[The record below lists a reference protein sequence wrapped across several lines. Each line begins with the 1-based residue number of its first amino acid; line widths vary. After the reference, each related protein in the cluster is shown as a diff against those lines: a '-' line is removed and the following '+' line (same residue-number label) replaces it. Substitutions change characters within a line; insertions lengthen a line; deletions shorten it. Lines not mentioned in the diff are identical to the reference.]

1 MSRYRSFCF
10 AVAVLLLVGFL
21 AAAPASAGDRSRP
34 PGYVDGSALIARAG
48 EDALTV
54 EISLHG
60 ALLRAIT
67 RADAELEKMAGGLE
81 SINAV
86 IIDLENADSKEKVL
100 QVVKE
105 IQSDLRSKGWE
116 RLARIQEGSSLINV
130 MLLNDDETI
139 QGLVVLVVDQDEQQV
154 IFANVAGVLDLAAI
168 ERLGEE
174 LDIPGLDE
182 FGQR

>member
-1 MSRYRSFCF
+1 MRRNRYRFS
-10 AVAVLLLVGFL
+10 AGAVLLLVGLL
-21 AAAPASAGDRSRP
+21 AVAPAGAGDRSRP
-34 PGYVDGSALIARAG
+34 PGYVDGSELIARAG

-67 RADAELEKMAGGLE
+67 RADAELEEMAGGLE
-81 SINAV
+81 SIHAV
-86 IIDLENADSKEKVL
+86 ILDLEQVASKEKVL
-100 QVVKE
+100 EVVSD

-116 RLARIQEGSSLINV
+116 RLARMKEGDSLINV
-130 MLLNDDETI
+130 MLLNDEETI
-139 QGLVVLVVDQDEQQV
+139 QGLVVLVVNNEEQQI

-174 LDIPGLDE
+174 LDIPGLDDLD
-182 FGQR
+182 

>member
-1 MSRYRSFCF
+1 MSHNRYRFSV
-10 AVAVLLLVGFL
+10 VAVLLLAGLL
-21 AAAPASAGDRSRP
+21 AAAPAGAGDRSRP

-86 IIDLENADSKEKVL
+86 ILDLDQVASKEKVL
-100 QVVKE
+100 QVVAD

-116 RLARIQEGSSLINV
+116 RLARMKEGSSVINV
-130 MLLNDDETI
+130 MLLNDEETI
-139 QGLVVLVVDQDEQQV
+139 QGLVVLVVDQEEGQI
-154 IFANVAGVLDLAAI
+154 IFANVAGKLDLAAI
-168 ERLGEE
+168 ERLGKE
-174 LDIPGLDE
+174 LDIPGLDDLD
-182 FGQR
+182 

>member
-1 MSRYRSFCF
+1 MSRHRGFCS
-10 AVAVLLLVGFL
+10 AAGVLLLFGLL
-21 AAAPASAGDRSRP
+21 AAVPAQAGDRSRP

-81 SINAV
+81 MIHAV
-86 IIDLENADSKEKVL
+86 IIDLEHAESKEKVL
-100 QVVKE
+100 QVVAD
-105 IQSDLRSKGWE
+105 IQAELRSKGWE
-116 RLARIQEGSSLINV
+116 RLARIQEGSSHINV
-130 MLLNDDETI
+130 MLLNNEDTI
-139 QGLVVLVVDQDEQQV
+139 QGLVVLVVNQDEQQV
-154 IFANVAGVLDLAAI
+154 VFANVAGVLDLAAI

-174 LDIPGLDE
+174 LDIPGLDDLD
-182 FGQR
+182 

>member
-1 MSRYRSFCF
+1 MSRHPMSFF
-10 AVAVLLLVGFL
+10 VIAVLLLVV
-21 AAAPASAGDRSRP
+21 APVMAGDRSRP
-34 PGYVDGSALIARAG
+34 PGFVDGSALIARAG

-67 RADAELEKMAGGLE
+67 RADAELEEMAGGLE
-81 SINAV
+81 SIHAV
-86 IIDLENADSKEKVL
+86 IIDLDDVASKQKVL
-100 QVVKE
+100 DVVNE

-116 RLARIQEGSSLINV
+116 RLARMKEGGSVINV

-139 QGLVVLVVDQDEQQV
+139 QGLVVLVVNQDDQQV

-168 ERLGEE
+168 EKLGEE

-182 FGQR
+182 LD